1 MKPLQLLN
9 SSLSNLVPLHPKNR
23 LTPNE
28 GYSTL
33 LDDWLARSPSH
44 HTIRMYRTN
53 INAFF
58 QAVAESDC
66 TPDLLAQFLSLDGA
80 NAFSL
85 VSQYHGSLVAQRLA
99 PATINQKL
107 AAIKSLVNYANQ
119 SGKCHYTLTNIK
131 AMKLTPYR
139 DTKGIDKELY
149 RAILAAVDT
158 STIKGIRDRAILLL
172 MWGNALRR
180 SEVVTPNIKDYLP
193 ALRQLRIVGKGKS
206 NQAEL
211 ITLGSGTIKAI
222 DFWLEARGETNPS
235 EPLFCAIHKSYYGH
249 RLNTNSIYKLVQKYA
264 KSAEI
269 DKTMSPHRIRH
280 SSITEALNL
289 TNGDVRAVQKLSR
302 HSNLNTLMIYDDNRQ
317 DLQGKVTGLLDD
329 LF

>member
-1 MKPLQLLN
+1 
-9 SSLSNLVPLHPKNR
+9 
-23 LTPNE
+23 
-28 GYSTL
+28 
-33 LDDWLARSPSH
+33 
-44 HTIRMYRTN
+44 
-53 INAFF
+53 
-58 QAVAESDC
+58 
-66 TPDLLAQFLSLDGA
+66 
-80 NAFSL
+80 L

-107 AAIKSLVNYANQ
+107 AAIKSLVNYAKQ

-264 KSAEI
+264 KLAEI